1 MRVLLTGAN
10 GQLGRDLTPLL
21 EAAGHNVY
29 GATRKAQEN
38 PMEITDFASAAAQ
51 FERFQPDA
59 VIHAAAHT
67 NVDDCERNP
76 DVAYRVNAL
85 GTWNIAT
92 LAGEA
97 NIPLVYVSTD
107 FVFDGAK
114 TTPYTEYDAANP
126 LNNYGASKLAGEKH
140 VAQLCRKHFIA
151 RTSWLFGAQGMNFP
165 RRMLELSQ
173 TRKELT
179 VIADQVGSPTH
190 TLDLAGVLVS
200 LLASQR
206 YGTYHVSNSGECSW
220 FQFAK
225 KTLELANV
233 QGVSVRPIR
242 AADWQSPTRRPAY
255 SVLRNYALELQ
266 GYPPLP
272 HWEAA
277 LARCLASGFK
287 NAP

>member
-1 MRVLLTGAN
+1 MRVLVTGAN

-21 EAAGHNVY
+21 EAAGHTIY
-29 GATRKAQEN
+29 GATRKSEEN
-38 PMEITDFASAAAQ
+38 PMEITDFASVAAQ
-51 FERFQPDA
+51 FEQFQPDA

-76 DVAYRVNAL
+76 DNAHRVNAL

-97 NIPLVYVSTD
+97 NIPLIYVSTD

-114 TTPYTEYDAANP
+114 TTPYTEYDAVNP
-126 LNNYGASKLAGEKH
+126 LNHYGASKLAGEKH

-151 RTSWLFGAQGMNFP
+151 RTSWLFGAHGMNFP
-165 RRMLELSQ
+165 RRMLELAQ

-179 VIADQVGSPTH
+179 VIADQIGSPTH

-200 LLASQR
+200 LLASQH

-220 FQFAK
+220 YQFAQ
-225 KTLELANV
+225 KTLELAGV
-233 QGVSVRPIR
+233 QGVNVRPIR
-242 AADWQSPTRRPAY
+242 AADWQSPTRRPPY
-255 SVLRNYALELQ
+255 SVLRNFALELQ
-266 GYPPLP
+266 GYPTLP
-272 HWEAA
+272 HWETA
-277 LARCLASGFK
+277 LAGFLARIS
-287 NAP
+287 